1 MNNKKYH
8 ECVKSEL
15 DLFHTQPLDTSNE
28 EGWWSYISATNL
40 ADNQGEFVIDIPPAN
55 DYIDLA
61 SCQLY
66 VKATI
71 FKNGSNFD
79 ENAQIGPVNNF
90 LNSCFKQIAVL
101 SGTSPIENT
110 NITYPYKAYLLNLL
124 NFNKDAK
131 NTFLNT
137 SLFYKDN
144 GKQME
149 SITWKSSKKETTANS
164 ENEVDVSLEV
174 NPGLLARR
182 KVFLDG
188 KGTAEMLGSMHLDFF
203 NTEKFLMPQIPVKI
217 KFTKNDEK
225 FCLMGAEKNGWNFKF
240 DDVKIRV
247 RYQKVSN
254 SVKLAHEHALL
265 NKNASY
271 PNCSNICKVFAINNV
286 SLLVS
291 QIISTSHMPDK
302 IILAMADPLASTG
315 VENKNPFNFQHFHIE
330 SMTLRIENF
339 EKPYLNTA
347 ILDFDGYMSLFDAL
361 NNQHDGNDITRDDW
375 KNGYTIF
382 GFNLQLVITCA
393 GDYLHSKK
401 TASISAQMKFHKE
414 SISGLTG
421 GRSISL
427 IALLIYGSEFEIT
440 KEKKIIPSIS
450 YDLL

>member
-1 MNNKKYH
+1 
-8 ECVKSEL
+8 
-15 DLFHTQPLDTSNE
+15 
-28 EGWWSYISATNL
+28 
-40 ADNQGEFVIDIPPAN
+40 
-55 DYIDLA
+55 
-61 SCQLY
+61 
-66 VKATI
+66 
-71 FKNGSNFD
+71 
-79 ENAQIGPVNNF
+79 
-90 LNSCFKQIAVL
+90 
-101 SGTSPIENT
+101 
-110 NITYPYKAYLLNLL
+110 
-124 NFNKDAK
+124 
-131 NTFLNT
+131 
-137 SLFYKDN
+137 
-144 GKQME
+144 ME

-188 KGTAEMLGSMHLDFF
+188 KGTAVMLGSMHLDFF
-203 NTEKFLMPQIPVKI
+203 NTEKFLMPKIPVKI

-302 IILAMADPLASTG
+302 IIHAMADPLASTG

-347 ILDFDGYMSLFDAL
+347 ILDFDKNMFLDGYMSLFDAL

-382 GFNLQLVITCA
+382 GFNLQPVITCA